1 MKTAAIIIPSYNE
14 SGSIEKLIQEIFSIA
29 DTLPKWIL
37 HIWIV
42 DSHSSDQTDLI
53 VKRLMDKYKNLHL
66 LETKK
71 EGLGKAYIAGFRAAL
86 DSINPYVL
94 FEMDGDGSHLPKYIP
109 QFLEKIEKGAD
120 FVIGSRYMKG
130 GSIPSDWGLHRKI
143 FSVCANIFVKF
154 GFMKLKIS
162 DWTSGYRAIKSWIIR
177 AELSYVNRY
186 SGYVFQVALLD
197 KAVTKGANIDQ
208 IPIQFIDRI
217 AGRSK
222 INAAQYIT
230 HTITYVITHSSFIK
244 FSIVGGIGF
253 IVDFSF
259 AYLFINGL
267 HIAKS
272 IANMMSAEVAI
283 IGNFFLNNF
292 WSFNHK
298 KVTGGISGY
307 IRKFSLFNFT
317 SVGSI
322 IIQGAGMAI
331 ALRVFGDHVMHT
343 PFLSFGSWIV
353 YKVVIIL
360 TLVIPYSYIIYNK
373 FIWKD
378 R

>member
-1 MKTAAIIIPSYNE
+1 MKTAAIIIPSFNE

-222 INAAQYIT
+222 INAAQYFVDKVAECIVS
-230 HTITYVITHSSFIK
+230 HRSHLNPKTIEARILWDADKLDRLIISRHADLLFAEAAGKDI
-244 FSIVGGIGF
+244 SIIYYQALGDLRNLRVR
-253 IVDFSF
+253 
-259 AYLFINGL
+259 L
-267 HIAKS
+267 HFEQS
-272 IANMMSAEVAI
+272 
-283 IGNFFLNNF
+283 
-292 WSFNHK
+292 
-298 KVTGGISGY
+298 
-307 IRKFSLFNFT
+307 RKFHDLLFKQLECFLRDNKLEPYLLTRNLLLPGIIAPCDLGDANKWLGQANHALDMDNFC
-317 SVGSI
+317 
-322 IIQGAGMAI
+322 A
-331 ALRVFGDHVMHT
+331 
-343 PFLSFGSWIV
+343 
-353 YKVVIIL
+353 
-360 TLVIPYSYIIYNK
+360 
-373 FIWKD
+373 
-378 R
+378 